1 MNKNSYRII
10 YSKARQMFVAV
21 AENVRSQTKTSGQS
35 EASTQNNIDNTESQA
50 FHQLWQVK
58 ALVASISLWMPLA
71 PVYAGIVADSAANA
85 ANRAVIGVG
94 KNSAGTVVPVVN
106 IQTPKNGISHNIY
119 KQFDVLAEGAV
130 LNNSRQGATTKTVGN
145 VAANPF
151 LATGEA
157 RVILNEVNSSAASRF
172 EGNLEVAGQMAD
184 VIIANPSG
192 INIKGGGFINANKA
206 IFTTGKPQLNADGSI
221 KQFTVDQGK
230 ITVSANPNSKFG
242 LGGNNNDANYVDLYA
257 RALELSAE
265 LRAKNDIQVIAGANN
280 VSADLQDVTAKTGT
294 GTAPTL
300 AVDVKALGGMYAN
313 NIYLMGT
320 EKGLGVT
327 NAGTIQA
334 VNNLVITSAG
344 KIEHSGT
351 ISSTSKTQGLVSV
364 QTTGTGAAADINSSG
379 SINSNSALNI
389 DSGNNLNVN
398 AKEIIIN
405 NGSLVSSPLMINTK
419 GNLNLA
425 ANSRIFNDA
434 QSGDVYVDA
443 ANINLATN
451 AGITSNRG
459 TATIQVQKDV
469 VAAKGAKLIAAKDLN
484 VLSNGK
490 LSLTENHIQA
500 SLGSIN
506 LQANS
511 ANTQNIIDLQGG
523 TIYAGKDLNLYSSGD
538 LNLKNLSFS
547 LENAATRVKNI
558 KAYSGR
564 NLVWNNADKALPLI
578 TGMVQLDA
586 ANNLTVTAKEISNK
600 DSIQLHANQIALNS
614 ALTSQKNIDVSS
626 EIADLVLSQALKA
639 QGDINLT
646 ALAGGVTANSLKAT
660 SSAGK
665 ISILANKNINL
676 NSTQTSKAMPSADK
690 DELTTDQ
697 TVISGLKGV
706 TLGSIG
712 DGTVNLQSVQV
723 NANQGDILVS
733 SNNGINLKANSDVS
747 VKGDTGYTKIVNNVL
762 KGQTVSIENSKS
774 DIKIQNTD
782 LGSTVGKLAINS
794 RAGMST
800 IIDSVLTSKGNTE
813 LYAKDLLTLQ
823 GVNATSDQHLAVSS
837 GRTVYSNAEYTP
849 ATKWIANKV
858 TNLTSKGV
866 TSVTATGNQVLQNT
880 NLTGGAVLLEAGGF
894 IAGQTGLN
902 LNAVGSDLLKNDTKL
917 NSLNGDLTIQTNS
930 NLTIDPKIYSL
941 KAVGDIELVSKT
953 GTLTLKGYG
962 GTAGNGSEQVV
973 KLDTANGGINLEGAK
988 VDIQGSQLTAQ
999 KDIKIVSS
1007 KDDMLIDGV
1016 KNTILDST
1024 KITSFERLAAVKS
1037 EKIDLEIQHEKMR
1050 KDPDYLFLINELDKG
1065 RGLKYEDKV
1074 DVEKMYAL
1082 RDALEKR
1089 YLVKIDIDEG
1099 AGRRGKK
1106 VFFIDAYEKYTDKIS
1121 ELDQSINF
1129 YNKKFTG
1136 NEHRGSSLTS
1146 KTGNINIISSKGGSI
1161 SGSIIDAQ
1169 KGSVSIEASGA
1180 LAEQYKSTINSGANQ
1195 PPKSLNASIIIDG
1208 HTDFYEN
1215 GTEGEGNYSFRT
1227 LVSPTIINGDKGVN
1241 IRTVGKTKDDN
1252 LVLQATGI
1260 TSKNGDVKI
1269 ESNKSILFDAA
1280 IEQSYDLTTAT
1291 EKKKSWGGLKKK
1303 YITTVSENNDTN
1315 AASVD
1320 ISAKNISVETKKL
1333 DTSVN
1338 VKTPDNNIDIYSGRF
1353 TAEGGTISIKSAGN
1367 LNFYTVEESSSSTVD
1382 VTKKT
1387 SYSKLISLLGS
1398 SKTTTNTTRTQ
1409 ISELPANLKADYI
1422 NTQAVDKTKLVG
1434 TEFDYLKNATIETG
1448 GTLELIAAKTSIT
1461 ELLKK
1466 EKSSLAWQS
1475 MQDKGSITETAQL
1488 PSFNGPVLPTFK
1500 AAGGLSVQ
1508 VPISEKDANKV
1519 ELRDA
1524 ILDLSKKPG
1533 NEYLKELV
1541 NRKDVDWQKV
1551 LLTQKDW
1558 DYKSQGLTAAGAA
1571 IIVII
1576 ITIVTMGTGTAAAA
1590 GAAGGTAASGTTVGL
1605 GASMIGSAGI
1615 TTTAAGA
1622 IVPST
1627 LGAMANAAITSLAT
1641 QAGVSLINN
1650 GGDIGKTLKDL
1661 GSKDS
1666 IKNLAT
1672 SVVTAGVLSQLSNTE
1687 LMSDLSKMT
1696 KQGEFMKEIVGR
1708 TTQGI
1713 VNAGA
1718 SSLVSTAING
1728 GSLSENLGNAILA
1741 NTAMALQASLSGQIK
1756 TLESSELDMDYVLHK
1771 VAHAAAGCVAAS
1783 ISKSECEAGAIGAAV
1798 GEIVAEQMDKSID
1811 SKSFNSDA
1819 DIQKYQQKVRD
1830 VSKLVASS
1838 VATLTGYDPTTA
1850 ASSAEVA
1857 ILNNRQLYQNE
1868 IIKIK
1873 MLAAGNANKEAR
1885 YNIAA
1890 CALVRC
1896 AEGYEGTTE
1905 YTYLKAIQDAGNSA
1919 DFKVERDYLSKQK
1932 FRTPIMGSMT
1942 TNQKLFEY
1950 TSSDRTQDA
1959 AVSNFREL
1967 NGKYQI
1973 TTRAGGAVMVVGGG
1987 VGLAG
1992 STALGSTCVTGV
2004 GCLVA
2009 LGGFVSSADLVMT
2022 GAKQAWSGES
2032 VDTIGAQVI
2041 SATTGLST
2049 SQAEMIYGM
2058 LSMASVTNSVRAS
2071 AKQAVQEQRVLI
2083 NKPTITNCVNG
2094 TTCFVAG
2101 TLIET
2106 KNGLKPIE
2114 EFNGDELVW
2123 SRNDLTLEYG
2133 YKPVIAKKIT
2143 HNQPIFEVVV
2153 QNALG
2158 EREAFK
2164 TTEEHPFWVKNIGWQ
2179 KASILS
2185 EGMTLLDRSNNEL
2198 TVISQKLLAKLD
2210 TVYNIEVKD
2219 YHTYHV
2225 GKLGVWVH
2233 NSNCCDLIYQNIVK
2247 ETKYGVISNR
2257 KLDKNAIDL
2266 DLSVVTRGQVKQI
2279 AKNGDPLGV
2288 KTEAL
2293 FENVVKEHGG
2303 KVLSGGK
2310 YGSNNGYDHVIIF
2323 KDAQGNTNLTMVVD
2337 SKQLGPKG
2345 VTLDPKAAG
2354 GKMQMS
2360 GEWDDVVLNRLDKNS
2375 EAYKAVVAAQKNG
2388 SLVKGA
2394 AYVDK
2399 NAEKLMLVR
2408 IEPTTKK

>member
-21 AENVRSQTKTSGQS
+21 AENVRSQTKASGQS
-35 EASTQNNIDNTESQA
+35 EASTQSNINNTEFQA

-85 ANRAVIGVG
+85 ANRAVIGAG

-130 LNNSRQGATTKTVGN
+130 LNNSRQGATTQTVGN

-192 INIKGGGFINANKA
+192 ISIKGGGFINANKA

-351 ISSTSKTQGLVSV
+351 ISSTSKTQGLVNI

-379 SINSNSALNI
+379 SINSNSMLNI

-405 NGSLVSSPLMINTK
+405 VGSVASSPLIVNAK
-419 GNLNLA
+419 GNINLA
-425 ANSRIFNDA
+425 ADTRIMDDS
-434 QSGDVYVDA
+434 QGGDVYIDA
-443 ANINLATN
+443 ANINLA
-451 AGITSNRG
+451 AGSELKSNRG
-459 TATIQVQKDV
+459 TATIQVQKDL

-511 ANTQNIIDLQGG
+511 ANTQNLIDLQGG

-538 LNLKNLSFS
+538 LNLKNLGFS

-564 NLVWNNADKALPLI
+564 DLVWNNADKALPLI
-578 TGMVQLDA
+578 TGLVQLDA

-646 ALAGGVTANSLKAT
+646 ALAGGITANSLKAT

-676 NSTQTSKAMPSADK
+676 NSTQITKAMPSADK

-697 TVISGLKGV
+697 SVISGSKGV

-733 SNNGINLKANSDVS
+733 SNNGINLKANTDV
-747 VKGDTGYTKIVNNVL
+747 VVTGDTGRFKTVNNVL

-782 LGSTVGKLAINS
+782 LSSTVGKLAINS

-849 ATKWIANKV
+849 ATKWIADKV

-930 NLTIDPKIYSL
+930 NLTIDPKVYSL
-941 KAVGDIELVSKT
+941 KAVGDIELVSKN

-962 GTAGNGSEQVV
+962 GTTGNGSEQVV
-973 KLDTANGGINLEGAK
+973 KLDTANGVINLEGAK

-1007 KDDMLIDGV
+1007 KDDVLIDGI
-1016 KNTILDST
+1016 KNKL
-1024 KITSFERLAAVKS
+1024 
-1037 EKIDLEIQHEKMR
+1037 
-1050 KDPDYLFLINELDKG
+1050 N
-1065 RGLKYEDKV
+1065 
-1074 DVEKMYAL
+1074 
-1082 RDALEKR
+1082 
-1089 YLVKIDIDEG
+1089 
-1099 AGRRGKK
+1099 
-1106 VFFIDAYEKYTDKIS
+1106 
-1121 ELDQSINF
+1121 
-1129 YNKKFTG
+1129 
-1136 NEHRGSSLTS
+1136 
-1146 KTGNINIISSKGGSI
+1146 NIISDKQLKNSNEELEILKRELENEQKNIESKENYKKYADELKEIHKFFEEGMEVMRDFNFQQGRQMIGFAMERKKLLEQKYPEINGPSNKIKLLITDLENKISYFNSNINGSEHSEAELTSILGNVNITSAKGLSI
-1161 SGSIIDAQ
+1161 SGGNISAQ
-1169 KGSVSIEASGA
+1169 SGQVNLEASGV
-1180 LAEQYKSTINSGANQ
+1180 LAEQYKSSITSGANQ

-1208 HTDFYEN
+1208 HTDFYSK

-1227 LVSPTIINGDKGVN
+1227 LVSPTIINGDKGVT

-1280 IEQSYDLTTAT
+1280 IEQSYDLTTTT

-1320 ISAKNISVETKKL
+1320 ISAKNISIETKKL
-1333 DTSVN
+1333 DPSVAAQ
-1338 VKTPDNNIDIYSGRF
+1338 TPDNNIDIYSGRF
-1353 TAEGGTISIKSAGN
+1353 TAEGGTVSIKSGGN

-1387 SYSKLISLLGS
+1387 SYSKLISLLAS

-1409 ISELPANLKADYI
+1409 ISELPATLKADYI
-1422 NTQAVDKTKLVG
+1422 GTKSGFDTKLVG
-1434 TEFDYLKNATIETG
+1434 TEFEYLKDATIETG

-1466 EKSSLAWQS
+1466 EKSSLAWQA

-1524 ILDLSKKPG
+1524 ILELSKQPG
-1533 NEYLKELV
+1533 NEYLKEFV
-1541 NRKDVDWQKV
+1541 NRKDVDWQMV

-1558 DYKSQGLTAAGAA
+1558 DYKSQGLTGAGAA
-1571 IIVII
+1571 IIAIV
-1576 ITIVTMGTGTAAAA
+1576 VTMVTAGA
-1590 GAAGGTAASGTTVGL
+1590 GAAVVGAL
-1605 GASMIGSAGI
+1605 GGSA
-1615 TTTAAGA
+1615 A
-1622 IVPST
+1622 T
-1627 LGAMANAAITSLAT
+1627 LGGSAIAMTQAALTSLAT
-1641 QAGVSLINN
+1641 QASVSLINN
-1650 GGDIGKTLKDL
+1650 GGNIGKTLKEL

-1666 IKNLAT
+1666 IKNLAA
-1672 SVVTAGVLSQLSNTE
+1672 SVVTAGLLSQVSTALNLKPDSTVF
-1687 LMSDLSKMT
+1687 SDRLVNN
-1696 KQGEFMKEIVGR
+1696 F
-1708 TTQGI
+1708 TTS
-1713 VNAGA
+1713 V
-1718 SSLVSTAING
+1718 SSTLVQTAING
-1728 GSLSENLGNAILA
+1728 GDLEENLKVALLSGLA
-1741 NTAMALQASLSGQIK
+1741 GALQGQMAQNIK
-1756 TLESSELDMDYVLHK
+1756 GLEDINYIAHK
-1771 VAHAAAGCVAAS
+1771 LAHALAGCIAGA
-1783 ISKSECEAGAIGAAV
+1783 IQGQCQAGAIGGAV
-1798 GEIVAEQMDKSID
+1798 GEIVAGFIPPSSGLLYTEEEKEKILMVGQLTSGVIAAYAGY
-1811 SKSFNSDA
+1811 N
-1819 DIQKYQQKVRD
+1819 VN
-1830 VSKLVASS
+1830 VASN
-1838 VATLTGYDPTTA
+1838 
-1850 ASSAEVA
+1850 SA
-1857 ILNNRQLYQNE
+1857 
-1868 IIKIK
+1868 
-1873 MLAAGNANKEAR
+1873 
-1885 YNIAA
+1885 NIALTNNA
-1890 CALVRC
+1890 FNEKKVKELLDQAKGYMGEKGGQAL
-1896 AEGYEGTTE
+1896 
-1905 YTYLKAIQDAGNSA
+1905 D
-1919 DFKVERDYLSKQK
+1919 
-1932 FRTPIMGSMT
+1932 
-1942 TNQKLFEY
+1942 
-1950 TSSDRTQDA
+1950 
-1959 AVSNFREL
+1959 AVSR
-1967 NGKYQI
+1967 GI
-1973 TTRAGGAVMVVGGG
+1973 
-1987 VGLAG
+1987 
-1992 STALGSTCVTGV
+1992 
-2004 GCLVA
+2004 
-2009 LGGFVSSADLVMT
+2009 
-2022 GAKQAWSGES
+2022 AKG
-2032 VDTIGAQVI
+2032 DI
-2041 SATTGLST
+2041 SALKNAQTQIAEYLLKKADSGGL
-2049 SQAEMIYGM
+2049 SQAEM
-2058 LSMASVTNSVRAS
+2058 VTFGTLYALNETLFPTNILDVIPGAGKAIGKGNDLLKGIRAAAPAS
-2071 AKQAVQEQRVLI
+2071 AASATARL
-2083 NKPTITNCVNG
+2083 
-2094 TTCFVAG
+2094 
-2101 TLIET
+2101 
-2106 KNGLKPIE
+2106 GL
-2114 EFNGDELVW
+2114 
-2123 SRNDLTLEYG
+2123 
-2133 YKPVIAKKIT
+2133 
-2143 HNQPIFEVVV
+2143 
-2153 QNALG
+2153 
-2158 EREAFK
+2158 RE
-2164 TTEEHPFWVKNIGWQ
+2164 
-2179 KASILS
+2179 
-2185 EGMTLLDRSNNEL
+2185 D
-2198 TVISQKLLAKLD
+2198 LAKLANIPRNMEIQPANIWGKTIQD
-2210 TVYNIEVKD
+2210 IKYSFEMDGAVLTLVPPKSSTSGLAQVY
-2219 YHTYHV
+2219 
-2225 GKLGVWVH
+2225 
-2233 NSNCCDLIYQNIVK
+2233 
-2247 ETKYGVISNR
+2247 
-2257 KLDKNAIDL
+2257 
-2266 DLSVVTRGQVKQI
+2266 SV
-2279 AKNGDPLGV
+2279 
-2288 KTEAL
+2288 
-2293 FENVVKEHGG
+2293 
-2303 KVLSGGK
+2303 
-2310 YGSNNGYDHVIIF
+2310 
-2323 KDAQGNTNLTMVVD
+2323 
-2337 SKQLGPKG
+2337 
-2345 VTLDPKAAG
+2345 
-2354 GKMQMS
+2354 
-2360 GEWDDVVLNRLDKNS
+2360 KNS
-2375 EAYKAVVAAQKNG
+2375 ATGIKEFEYHPGGGTHSSDGVRYYKIVMNDGTQFRIIDPNKSFKPGTITSNQIYLNPNGQKLKYENG
-2388 SLVKGA
+2388 KWEIW
-2394 AYVDK
+2394 K
-2399 NAEKLMLVR
+2399 
-2408 IEPTTKK
+2408 

>member
-85 ANRAVIGVG
+85 ANRAVIGAG

-192 INIKGGGFINANKA
+192 ISIKGGGFINANKA

-221 KQFTVDQGK
+221 KQFTIDQGK

-351 ISSTSKTQGLVSV
+351 FSSTSKTQGLVNI
-364 QTTGTGAAADINSSG
+364 QTTGTGAVADINSSG
-379 SINSNSALNI
+379 SINSNSMLNI

-405 NGSLVSSPLMINTK
+405 NGSLASSPLIVNTK
-419 GNLNLA
+419 GNINLA
-425 ANSRIFNDA
+425 ADTRIMDDS
-434 QSGDVYVDA
+434 QGGDVYIDA
-443 ANINLATN
+443 ANINLA
-451 AGITSNRG
+451 AGSELKSNRG
-459 TATIQVQKDV
+459 TATIQVQKDL

-511 ANTQNIIDLQGG
+511 ANTQNLIDLQGG

-538 LNLKNLSFS
+538 LNLKNLGFS

-564 NLVWNNADKALPLI
+564 DLVWNNADKALPLI
-578 TGMVQLDA
+578 TGLVQLDA

-676 NSTQTSKAMPSADK
+676 NSTQTSKAMPSVDK

-733 SNNGINLKANSDVS
+733 SNNGINLKANNDVVVTANKGQ
-747 VKGDTGYTKIVNNVL
+747 VKTVNNVL
-762 KGQTVSIENSKS
+762 KGQTVSIENGKS

-782 LGSTVGKLAINS
+782 LGSTVGKLAVNS

-849 ATKWIANKV
+849 ATKWIADKV

-894 IAGQTGLN
+894 ILGQTGLN

-930 NLTIDPKIYSL
+930 NLTIDPKVYSL

-962 GTAGNGSEQVV
+962 GTTGNGSEQVV

-1007 KDDMLIDGV
+1007 KDDVLIDGM
-1016 KNTILDST
+1016 KNSFINRKKQEKLNEANNLKKNISDSLALLKSQQFFT
-1024 KITSFERLAAVKS
+1024 DYDNMVTAYEDYTSSNYDYSLYMKHYNLYNDFISKYPVRPNPRLLIFGSDKPLFHSIFSEPQRMTRFDALYSFEPKYD
-1037 EKIDLEIQHEKMR
+1037 EN
-1050 KDPDYLFLINELDKG
+1050 YLRSLQAE
-1065 RGLKYEDKV
+1065 V
-1074 DVEKMYAL
+1074 D
-1082 RDALEKR
+1082 
-1089 YLVKIDIDEG
+1089 
-1099 AGRRGKK
+1099 
-1106 VFFIDAYEKYTDKIS
+1106 
-1121 ELDQSINF
+1121 F
-1129 YNKKFTG
+1129 YNTG
-1136 NEHRGSSLTS
+1136 INGSEHAEAKLNS
-1146 KTGNINIISSKGGSI
+1146 KSGNINITSVKGLSI
-1161 SGSIIDAQ
+1161 SGGNISAQ
-1169 KGSVSIEASGA
+1169 TGQVNLEASGV
-1180 LAEQYKSTINSGANQ
+1180 LAEQYKSTINNGANQ

-1208 HTDFYEN
+1208 HTDFYEK
-1215 GTEGEGNYSFRT
+1215 GTESEGNYSFRT

-1260 TSKNGDVKI
+1260 TSKNGDVKV

-1280 IEQSYDLTTAT
+1280 IEQSYDLTTTT

-1320 ISAKNISVETKKL
+1320 ISAKNISIETKKL

-1353 TAEGGTISIKSAGN
+1353 TAEGGTISIKSGGN

-1500 AAGGLSVQ
+1500 ATGGLSVQ

-1524 ILDLSKKPG
+1524 ILDLAKQPG
-1533 NEYLKELV
+1533 NEYLKEFV

-1558 DYKSQGLTAAGAA
+1558 DYKQQGLTAAGAA

-1590 GAAGGTAASGTTVGL
+1590 AGGTAASGTTVGL
-1605 GASMIGSAGI
+1605 GASMIGSAGV
-1615 TTTAAGA
+1615 TTATVGGVTT
-1622 IVPST
+1622 ITGVST

-1666 IKNLAT
+1666 IKSLAT
-1672 SVVTAGVLSQLSNTE
+1672 SVVTAGVLSKIASIDQMKALQET
-1687 LMSDLSKMT
+1687 T
-1696 KQGEFMKEIVGR
+1696 KSGEFFTNLSGRVG
-1708 TTQGI
+1708 QAL
-1713 VNAGA
+1713 VNSTVSA
-1718 SSLVSTAING
+1718 SVDTAVNG
-1728 GSLSENLGNAILA
+1728 GSLSEKLSASLVAGLSV
-1741 NTAMALQASLSGQIK
+1741 ALQGSLAGEIGENLDLGSKELSDQI
-1756 TLESSELDMDYVLHK
+1756 LHK
-1771 VAHAAAGCVAAS
+1771 LAHAAAGCIAS
-1783 ISKSECEAGAIGAAV
+1783 SLQEKCEAGAIGAVV
-1798 GEIVAEQMDKSID
+1798 GEMVAG
-1811 SKSFNSDA
+1811 SFDMEPENDGDYSQA
-1819 DIQKYQQKVRD
+1819 QLNKVKNVGQLISGVVAASAGYD
-1830 VSKLVASS
+1830 VTVASQ
-1838 VATLTGYDPTTA
+1838 
-1850 ASSAEVA
+1850 SA
-1857 ILNNRQLYQNE
+1857 
-1868 IIKIK
+1868 
-1873 MLAAGNANKEAR
+1873 
-1885 YNIAA
+1885 
-1890 CALVRC
+1890 
-1896 AEGYEGTTE
+1896 
-1905 YTYLKAIQDAGNSA
+1905 
-1919 DFKVERDYLSKQK
+1919 
-1932 FRTPIMGSMT
+1932 
-1942 TNQKLFEY
+1942 
-1950 TSSDRTQDA
+1950 
-1959 AVSNFREL
+1959 
-1967 NGKYQI
+1967 
-1973 TTRAGGAVMVVGGG
+1973 
-1987 VGLAG
+1987 
-1992 STALGSTCVTGV
+1992 STA
-2004 GCLVA
+2004 
-2009 LGGFVSSADLVMT
+2009 
-2022 GAKQAWSGES
+2022 
-2032 VDTIGAQVI
+2032 
-2041 SATTGLST
+2041 
-2049 SQAEMIYGM
+2049 
-2058 LSMASVTNSVRAS
+2058 
-2071 AKQAVQEQRVLI
+2071 
-2083 NKPTITNCVNG
+2083 
-2094 TTCFVAG
+2094 
-2101 TLIET
+2101 IE
-2106 KNGLKPIE
+2106 
-2114 EFNGDELVW
+2114 
-2123 SRNDLTLEYG
+2123 
-2133 YKPVIAKKIT
+2133 
-2143 HNQPIFEVVV
+2143 
-2153 QNALG
+2153 
-2158 EREAFK
+2158 
-2164 TTEEHPFWVKNIGWQ
+2164 
-2179 KASILS
+2179 
-2185 EGMTLLDRSNNEL
+2185 NN
-2198 TVISQKLLAKLD
+2198 
-2210 TVYNIEVKD
+2210 
-2219 YHTYHV
+2219 
-2225 GKLGVWVH
+2225 W
-2233 NSNCCDLIYQNIVK
+2233 
-2247 ETKYGVISNR
+2247 
-2257 KLDKNAIDL
+2257 
-2266 DLSVVTRGQVKQI
+2266 
-2279 AKNGDPLGV
+2279 
-2288 KTEAL
+2288 
-2293 FENVVKEHGG
+2293 G
-2303 KVLSGGK
+2303 KVLSSTGK
-2310 YGSNNGYDHVIIF
+2310 AAYKIF
-2323 KDAQGNTNLTMVVD
+2323 KKATELQKAGKNLNDTNVWKDILKDTATGEYQDMLNSFKTAFSAGSTPLERTWALIDLATGIDKKDVKIVQDLLKDRNTIA
-2337 SKQLGPKG
+2337 K
-2345 VTLDPKAAG
+2345 
-2354 GKMQMS
+2354 
-2360 GEWDDVVLNRLDKNS
+2360 RLPNI
-2375 EAYKAVVAAQKNG
+2375 KNG
-2388 SLVKGA
+2388 QFFDDKKIEELANRGDVKKIHQIDVGAKGGWAKQANGKLEANSAYLLPNGA
-2394 AYVDK
+2394 AYVTDNSGNVK
-2399 NAEKLMLVR
+2399 EVTANLRNILMDRNNYQQSIAGKSGISGDQGGHLIAASLGGSGDRINLVPMAKTLNNGSWKAMESELANAVKLGKDVNMKVAVGY
-2408 IEPTTKK
+2408 PTGSSRPNKFIVTATINGKSTNYQFSQ

>member
-85 ANRAVIGVG
+85 ANRAVIGAG

-130 LNNSRQGATTKTVGN
+130 LNNSRQGATTQTVGN

-351 ISSTSKTQGLVSV
+351 ISSTSKTQGLVNI
-364 QTTGTGAAADINSSG
+364 QTTGTDAAGDINSSG
-379 SINSNSALNI
+379 SINSNSMLNI

-405 NGSLVSSPLMINTK
+405 VGSLASSPLIVNAK
-419 GNLNLA
+419 GNINLA
-425 ANSRIFNDA
+425 ADTRIMDDS
-434 QSGDVYVDA
+434 QGGDVYIDA
-443 ANINLATN
+443 ANINLA
-451 AGITSNRG
+451 AGSELKSNRG
-459 TATIQVQKDV
+459 TATIQVQKDL

-511 ANTQNIIDLQGG
+511 ANIQNLIDLQGG

-538 LNLKNLSFS
+538 LNLKNLGFS

-564 NLVWNNADKALPLI
+564 DLVWNNADKALPLI
-578 TGMVQLDA
+578 TGLVQLDA

-665 ISILANKNINL
+665 ISILANKNISL
-676 NSTQTSKAMPSADK
+676 NSTQTTKAMPSADK

-697 TVISGLKGV
+697 SVISGLKGV

-733 SNNGINLKANSDVS
+733 SNNGINLKANSDV
-747 VKGDTGYTKIVNNVL
+747 VVTGDTGRFKTVNNVL

-782 LGSTVGKLAINS
+782 LSSTVGKLAINS

-849 ATKWIANKV
+849 ATKWIADKV

-894 IAGQTGLN
+894 ILGQTGLN

-930 NLTIDPKIYSL
+930 NLTIDPKVYSL

-962 GTAGNGSEQVV
+962 GTTGNGSEQFV

-1007 KDDMLIDGV
+1007 KEDVLIDGL
-1016 KNTILDST
+1016 KNNITNKISISKLEYSKKELENINNIIQQFKDTENFKLYKNSIDNINNSINSKRKEWERAVSDDLHSKKRALSDQLKKLEEEREDIRNKFKDIIDQENKLNNLLDERNNYFIYFDSNVSGSEHSEA
-1024 KITSFERLAAVKS
+1024 KIISKLGNVNITSA
-1037 EKIDLEIQHEKMR
+1037 
-1050 KDPDYLFLINELDKG
+1050 KG
-1065 RGLKYEDKV
+1065 L
-1074 DVEKMYAL
+1074 
-1082 RDALEKR
+1082 
-1089 YLVKIDIDEG
+1089 
-1099 AGRRGKK
+1099 
-1106 VFFIDAYEKYTDKIS
+1106 
-1121 ELDQSINF
+1121 
-1129 YNKKFTG
+1129 
-1136 NEHRGSSLTS
+1136 
-1146 KTGNINIISSKGGSI
+1146 SI
-1161 SGSIIDAQ
+1161 SGGNISAQ
-1169 KGSVSIEASGA
+1169 SGQVNLEASGV
-1180 LAEQYKSTINSGANQ
+1180 LAEQYKSSISSGANQ

-1208 HTDFYEN
+1208 HTDFYSK

-1280 IEQSYDLTTAT
+1280 IEQSYDLTTTT

-1303 YITTVSENNDTN
+1303 YITTVSENNDAN

-1320 ISAKNISVETKKL
+1320 ISAKNISIETKKL
-1333 DTSVN
+1333 DPSVDA
-1338 VKTPDNNIDIYSGRF
+1338 KTPDNNIDIYSGRF
-1353 TAEGGTISIKSAGN
+1353 TAEGGTISIKSGGN

-1387 SYSKLISLLGS
+1387 SYSKLISLLAS

-1409 ISELPANLKADYI
+1409 ISELPATLKADYI
-1422 NTQAVDKTKLVG
+1422 GTKSGFDTKLVG
-1434 TEFDYLKNATIETG
+1434 TEFEYLKDATIETG

-1466 EKSSLAWQS
+1466 EKSSLAWQA

-1508 VPISEKDANKV
+1508 VPISEKDANKI

-1524 ILDLSKKPG
+1524 ILELSKQPG
-1533 NEYLKELV
+1533 NEYLKEFV
-1541 NRKDVDWQKV
+1541 NRKDVDWQMV

-1558 DYKSQGLTAAGAA
+1558 DYKSQGLTGAGAA
-1571 IIVII
+1571 IIAIV
-1576 ITIVTMGTGTAAAA
+1576 VTMVTAGA
-1590 GAAGGTAASGTTVGL
+1590 GAAVVGAL
-1605 GASMIGSAGI
+1605 GGSA
-1615 TTTAAGA
+1615 A
-1622 IVPST
+1622 T
-1627 LGAMANAAITSLAT
+1627 LGGSAIAMTQAALTSLAT
-1641 QAGVSLINN
+1641 QASVSLINN
-1650 GGDIGKTLKDL
+1650 GGNIGKTLKEL

-1666 IKNLAT
+1666 IKNLAA
-1672 SVVTAGVLSQLSNTE
+1672 SVVTAGLLSQVSTALNLKPDSTVF
-1687 LMSDLSKMT
+1687 SDRLVNN
-1696 KQGEFMKEIVGR
+1696 F
-1708 TTQGI
+1708 TTS
-1713 VNAGA
+1713 V
-1718 SSLVSTAING
+1718 SSTLVQTAING
-1728 GSLSENLGNAILA
+1728 GDLEENLKVALLSGLA
-1741 NTAMALQASLSGQIK
+1741 GALQGQMAQNIK
-1756 TLESSELDMDYVLHK
+1756 GLEDINYIAHK
-1771 VAHAAAGCVAAS
+1771 LAHALAGCIAGA
-1783 ISKSECEAGAIGAAV
+1783 IQGQCQAGAIGGAV
-1798 GEIVAEQMDKSID
+1798 GEIVAGFIPPSSGLLYTEEEK
-1811 SKSFNSDA
+1811 
-1819 DIQKYQQKVRD
+1819 QKILMVGQLTSGVIAAYAGYD
-1830 VSKLVASS
+1830 VNVASN
-1838 VATLTGYDPTTA
+1838 
-1850 ASSAEVA
+1850 SA
-1857 ILNNRQLYQNE
+1857 
-1868 IIKIK
+1868 
-1873 MLAAGNANKEAR
+1873 
-1885 YNIAA
+1885 NIALTNNA
-1890 CALVRC
+1890 FNEKKVKELLDQAKGYMGEKGGQAL
-1896 AEGYEGTTE
+1896 
-1905 YTYLKAIQDAGNSA
+1905 D
-1919 DFKVERDYLSKQK
+1919 
-1932 FRTPIMGSMT
+1932 
-1942 TNQKLFEY
+1942 
-1950 TSSDRTQDA
+1950 
-1959 AVSNFREL
+1959 AVSRGIAKGDINAL
-1967 NGKYQI
+1967 KNAQTQI
-1973 TTRAGGAVMVVGGG
+1973 AEYLLKKADSGG
-1987 VGLAG
+1987 L
-1992 STALGSTCVTGV
+1992 
-2004 GCLVA
+2004 
-2009 LGGFVSSADLVMT
+2009 
-2022 GAKQAWSGES
+2022 
-2032 VDTIGAQVI
+2032 
-2041 SATTGLST
+2041 
-2049 SQAEMIYGM
+2049 SQAEM
-2058 LSMASVTNSVRAS
+2058 VTFGTLYALNETLFPTNILDVIPGAGKAIGKGNDLLKGIRAAAPAS
-2071 AKQAVQEQRVLI
+2071 AASATARL
-2083 NKPTITNCVNG
+2083 
-2094 TTCFVAG
+2094 
-2101 TLIET
+2101 
-2106 KNGLKPIE
+2106 GL
-2114 EFNGDELVW
+2114 
-2123 SRNDLTLEYG
+2123 
-2133 YKPVIAKKIT
+2133 
-2143 HNQPIFEVVV
+2143 
-2153 QNALG
+2153 
-2158 EREAFK
+2158 RE
-2164 TTEEHPFWVKNIGWQ
+2164 
-2179 KASILS
+2179 
-2185 EGMTLLDRSNNEL
+2185 D
-2198 TVISQKLLAKLD
+2198 LAKLANIPRNMEIQPANIWGKTIQD
-2210 TVYNIEVKD
+2210 IKYSFEMDGAVLTLVPPKSSTSGLAQVY
-2219 YHTYHV
+2219 
-2225 GKLGVWVH
+2225 
-2233 NSNCCDLIYQNIVK
+2233 
-2247 ETKYGVISNR
+2247 
-2257 KLDKNAIDL
+2257 
-2266 DLSVVTRGQVKQI
+2266 SV
-2279 AKNGDPLGV
+2279 
-2288 KTEAL
+2288 
-2293 FENVVKEHGG
+2293 
-2303 KVLSGGK
+2303 
-2310 YGSNNGYDHVIIF
+2310 
-2323 KDAQGNTNLTMVVD
+2323 
-2337 SKQLGPKG
+2337 
-2345 VTLDPKAAG
+2345 
-2354 GKMQMS
+2354 
-2360 GEWDDVVLNRLDKNS
+2360 KNS
-2375 EAYKAVVAAQKNG
+2375 ATGIKEFEYHPGGGTHSSDGVRYYKIVMNDGTQFRIIDPNKGFKPGTITSNQIYLNPNGQKLKYENG
-2388 SLVKGA
+2388 KWEIW
-2394 AYVDK
+2394 K
-2399 NAEKLMLVR
+2399 
-2408 IEPTTKK
+2408 

>member
-21 AENVRSQTKTSGQS
+21 AENVRSQTKASGQS

-85 ANRAVIGVG
+85 ANRAVIGAG

-280 VSADLQDVTAKTGT
+280 ISADLQDVTAKTGT

-351 ISSTSKTQGLVSV
+351 ISSTSKTQGLVNI
-364 QTTGTGAAADINSSG
+364 QTTGTGTAADINSSG

-405 NGSLVSSPLMINTK
+405 NGSLASSPLIVNAK
-419 GNLNLA
+419 GNINLA
-425 ANSRIFNDA
+425 ADTRIMDDS
-434 QSGDVYVDA
+434 QGGDVYIDA
-443 ANINLATN
+443 ANINLA
-451 AGITSNRG
+451 AGSELKSNRG
-459 TATIQVQKDV
+459 TATIQVQKDL

-506 LQANS
+506 LQADS

-538 LNLKNLSFS
+538 LNLKNLGFS

-564 NLVWNNADKALPLI
+564 DLVWNNADKALPLI

-614 ALTSQKNIDVSS
+614 ALTSQKNIDMSS

-723 NANQGDILVS
+723 NASQGDILVS
-733 SNNGINLKANSDVS
+733 SNNGINLKANNDV
-747 VKGDTGYTKIVNNVL
+747 VVTGNTGRFKTVNNVL

-823 GVNATSDQHLAVSS
+823 GVNAISDQHLAVSS

-849 ATKWIANKV
+849 ATKWIADKV

-894 IAGQTGLN
+894 ILGQTGLN

-930 NLTIDPKIYSL
+930 NLTIDPKAYSL

-999 KDIKIVSS
+999 KDIKIVSN
-1007 KDDMLIDGV
+1007 KDDVLIDGV
-1016 KNTILDST
+1016 KNNFSGLQKLNLAQDYSLELDRINKERIKLQSQEYLNDYSNLVKKYQYSNQMLFKSWDQDSLNQKDSKNYLMWVEAYKEYKKDYNIFKNKYSIKIKDPSLGDPPSLMGLFDST
-1024 KITSFERLAAVKS
+1024 PYSVDYVFSFKYDDNYLNDVK
-1037 EKIDLEIQHEKMR
+1037 R
-1050 KDPDYLFLINELDKG
+1050 NELFYKSNLNG
-1065 RGLKYEDKV
+1065 
-1074 DVEKMYAL
+1074 
-1082 RDALEKR
+1082 
-1089 YLVKIDIDEG
+1089 
-1099 AGRRGKK
+1099 
-1106 VFFIDAYEKYTDKIS
+1106 S
-1121 ELDQSINF
+1121 EHSETKLN
-1129 YNKKFTG
+1129 
-1136 NEHRGSSLTS
+1136 S
-1146 KTGNINIISSKGGSI
+1146 KNGNINVTSAKGLSI
-1161 SGSIIDAQ
+1161 SGGNISAQ
-1169 KGSVSIEASGA
+1169 SGQVNLEASGV
-1180 LAEQYKSTINSGANQ
+1180 LAEQYKSTTITESNPQ
-1195 PPKSLNASIIIDG
+1195 PRILNASIIIDG
-1208 HTDFYEN
+1208 HTDFYDKGNEN
-1215 GTEGEGNYSFRT
+1215 DDNYSMRT

-1280 IEQSYDLTTAT
+1280 VEQSYDRTTTT
-1291 EKKKSWGGLKKK
+1291 EKKKTWGGLKKK
-1303 YITTVSENNDTN
+1303 YITTVAENNDTN
-1315 AASVD
+1315 
-1320 ISAKNISVETKKL
+1320 
-1333 DTSVN
+1333 
-1338 VKTPDNNIDIYSGRF
+1338 
-1353 TAEGGTISIKSAGN
+1353 
-1367 LNFYTVEESSSSTVD
+1367 
-1382 VTKKT
+1382 
-1387 SYSKLISLLGS
+1387 
-1398 SKTTTNTTRTQ
+1398 
-1409 ISELPANLKADYI
+1409 
-1422 NTQAVDKTKLVG
+1422 
-1434 TEFDYLKNATIETG
+1434 
-1448 GTLELIAAKTSIT
+1448 
-1461 ELLKK
+1461 
-1466 EKSSLAWQS
+1466 
-1475 MQDKGSITETAQL
+1475 
-1488 PSFNGPVLPTFK
+1488 
-1500 AAGGLSVQ
+1500 
-1508 VPISEKDANKV
+1508 
-1519 ELRDA
+1519 
-1524 ILDLSKKPG
+1524 
-1533 NEYLKELV
+1533 
-1541 NRKDVDWQKV
+1541 
-1551 LLTQKDW
+1551 
-1558 DYKSQGLTAAGAA
+1558 
-1571 IIVII
+1571 
-1576 ITIVTMGTGTAAAA
+1576 
-1590 GAAGGTAASGTTVGL
+1590 
-1605 GASMIGSAGI
+1605 
-1615 TTTAAGA
+1615 
-1622 IVPST
+1622 
-1627 LGAMANAAITSLAT
+1627 
-1641 QAGVSLINN
+1641 
-1650 GGDIGKTLKDL
+1650 
-1661 GSKDS
+1661 
-1666 IKNLAT
+1666 
-1672 SVVTAGVLSQLSNTE
+1672 
-1687 LMSDLSKMT
+1687 
-1696 KQGEFMKEIVGR
+1696 
-1708 TTQGI
+1708 
-1713 VNAGA
+1713 
-1718 SSLVSTAING
+1718 
-1728 GSLSENLGNAILA
+1728 
-1741 NTAMALQASLSGQIK
+1741 
-1756 TLESSELDMDYVLHK
+1756 
-1771 VAHAAAGCVAAS
+1771 
-1783 ISKSECEAGAIGAAV
+1783 
-1798 GEIVAEQMDKSID
+1798 
-1811 SKSFNSDA
+1811 
-1819 DIQKYQQKVRD
+1819 
-1830 VSKLVASS
+1830 
-1838 VATLTGYDPTTA
+1838 
-1850 ASSAEVA
+1850 
-1857 ILNNRQLYQNE
+1857 
-1868 IIKIK
+1868 
-1873 MLAAGNANKEAR
+1873 
-1885 YNIAA
+1885 
-1890 CALVRC
+1890 
-1896 AEGYEGTTE
+1896 
-1905 YTYLKAIQDAGNSA
+1905 
-1919 DFKVERDYLSKQK
+1919 
-1932 FRTPIMGSMT
+1932 
-1942 TNQKLFEY
+1942 
-1950 TSSDRTQDA
+1950 
-1959 AVSNFREL
+1959 
-1967 NGKYQI
+1967 
-1973 TTRAGGAVMVVGGG
+1973 
-1987 VGLAG
+1987 
-1992 STALGSTCVTGV
+1992 
-2004 GCLVA
+2004 
-2009 LGGFVSSADLVMT
+2009 
-2022 GAKQAWSGES
+2022 
-2032 VDTIGAQVI
+2032 
-2041 SATTGLST
+2041 
-2049 SQAEMIYGM
+2049 
-2058 LSMASVTNSVRAS
+2058 
-2071 AKQAVQEQRVLI
+2071 
-2083 NKPTITNCVNG
+2083 
-2094 TTCFVAG
+2094 
-2101 TLIET
+2101 
-2106 KNGLKPIE
+2106 
-2114 EFNGDELVW
+2114 
-2123 SRNDLTLEYG
+2123 
-2133 YKPVIAKKIT
+2133 
-2143 HNQPIFEVVV
+2143 
-2153 QNALG
+2153 
-2158 EREAFK
+2158 
-2164 TTEEHPFWVKNIGWQ
+2164 
-2179 KASILS
+2179 
-2185 EGMTLLDRSNNEL
+2185 
-2198 TVISQKLLAKLD
+2198 
-2210 TVYNIEVKD
+2210 
-2219 YHTYHV
+2219 
-2225 GKLGVWVH
+2225 
-2233 NSNCCDLIYQNIVK
+2233 
-2247 ETKYGVISNR
+2247 
-2257 KLDKNAIDL
+2257 
-2266 DLSVVTRGQVKQI
+2266 
-2279 AKNGDPLGV
+2279 
-2288 KTEAL
+2288 
-2293 FENVVKEHGG
+2293 
-2303 KVLSGGK
+2303 
-2310 YGSNNGYDHVIIF
+2310 
-2323 KDAQGNTNLTMVVD
+2323 
-2337 SKQLGPKG
+2337 
-2345 VTLDPKAAG
+2345 
-2354 GKMQMS
+2354 
-2360 GEWDDVVLNRLDKNS
+2360 
-2375 EAYKAVVAAQKNG
+2375 
-2388 SLVKGA
+2388 
-2394 AYVDK
+2394 
-2399 NAEKLMLVR
+2399 
-2408 IEPTTKK
+2408 

>member
-1 MNKNSYRII
+1 
-10 YSKARQMFVAV
+10 
-21 AENVRSQTKTSGQS
+21 
-35 EASTQNNIDNTESQA
+35 
-50 FHQLWQVK
+50 
-58 ALVASISLWMPLA
+58 
-71 PVYAGIVADSAANA
+71 
-85 ANRAVIGVG
+85 
-94 KNSAGTVVPVVN
+94 
-106 IQTPKNGISHNIY
+106 
-119 KQFDVLAEGAV
+119 
-130 LNNSRQGATTKTVGN
+130 
-145 VAANPF
+145 
-151 LATGEA
+151 
-157 RVILNEVNSSAASRF
+157 
-172 EGNLEVAGQMAD
+172 
-184 VIIANPSG
+184 
-192 INIKGGGFINANKA
+192 
-206 IFTTGKPQLNADGSI
+206 
-221 KQFTVDQGK
+221 
-230 ITVSANPNSKFG
+230 
-242 LGGNNNDANYVDLYA
+242 
-257 RALELSAE
+257 
-265 LRAKNDIQVIAGANN
+265 
-280 VSADLQDVTAKTGT
+280 
-294 GTAPTL
+294 
-300 AVDVKALGGMYAN
+300 
-313 NIYLMGT
+313 
-320 EKGLGVT
+320 

-379 SINSNSALNI
+379 SINSNSMLNI

-405 NGSLVSSPLMINTK
+405 NGGLASSPLIVNTK
-419 GNLNLA
+419 GNINLA
-425 ANSRIFNDA
+425 ADTRIMDDS
-434 QSGDVYVDA
+434 QGGDVYIDA
-443 ANINLATN
+443 ANINLA
-451 AGITSNRG
+451 AGSELKSNRG
-459 TATIQVQKDV
+459 TATIQVEKDL
-469 VAAKGAKLIAAKDLN
+469 VAAKGAKLIAAQDLN

-511 ANTQNIIDLQGG
+511 ANTQNMIDLQGG

-538 LNLKNLSFS
+538 LNLKNLGFS
-547 LENAATRVKNI
+547 LENTATRVKNI

-600 DSIQLHANQIALNS
+600 DSIQLHANQITLNS

-646 ALAGGVTANSLKAT
+646 ALAGGVTTNSLKAT

-676 NSTQTSKAMPSADK
+676 NSTQTTKAMPSADK

-723 NANQGDILVS
+723 NASQGDILVS
-733 SNNGINLKANSDVS
+733 SNNGINLKANTDV
-747 VKGDTGYTKIVNNVL
+747 VVTANKGQFKTVNNVL

-782 LGSTVGKLAINS
+782 LSSTVGKLAINS

-849 ATKWIANKV
+849 ATKWIADKV

-866 TSVTATGNQVLQNT
+866 TSVTAIGNQVLQNT

-930 NLTIDPKIYSL
+930 NLTIDPKVYSL
-941 KAVGDIELVSKT
+941 KAVGDIELVSKN

-973 KLDTANGGINLEGAK
+973 KLDTANGGINLEGTK

-1007 KDDMLIDGV
+1007 KDDVLIDGI
-1016 KNTILDST
+1016 KNTLKNSSADATNIISIENNIKEIDKSINILSNSKEFQERKTLLENIKKTKNSLEAAMPYLFYGANGEYSAGDLSDVNVSNIFFYENAYIKIGSAAEGDSREPIYLVIPVESPVGNSDIYCSLRSEDYQITPLLDSY
-1024 KITSFERLAAVKS
+1024 KAEIKKYKVLNESEKVKDLEKLISKLESEKKS
-1037 EKIDLEIQHEKMR
+1037 EIKSK
-1050 KDPDYLFLINELDKG
+1050 ELLTKEVNG
-1065 RGLKYEDKV
+1065 
-1074 DVEKMYAL
+1074 
-1082 RDALEKR
+1082 
-1089 YLVKIDIDEG
+1089 
-1099 AGRRGKK
+1099 
-1106 VFFIDAYEKYTDKIS
+1106 S
-1121 ELDQSINF
+1121 EHTEA
-1129 YNKKFTG
+1129 K
-1136 NEHRGSSLTS
+1136 LTS
-1146 KTGNINIISSKGGSI
+1146 KSGNINITSAKGLSI
-1161 SGSIIDAQ
+1161 SGGNISAQ
-1169 KGSVSIEASGA
+1169 LGQVNLEASGV
-1180 LAEQYKSTINSGANQ
+1180 LAEQYKSSISSGANQ

-1208 HTDFYEN
+1208 HTDFYEK
-1215 GTEGEGNYSFRT
+1215 GTESEGNYSFRT

-1280 IEQSYDLTTAT
+1280 IEQSYDLTTTT

-1303 YITTVSENNDTN
+1303 YITTVSESNDTN

-1320 ISAKNISVETKKL
+1320 ISAKNISIETKKL
-1333 DTSVN
+1333 DPSVAAQ
-1338 VKTPDNNIDIYSGRF
+1338 TPDNNIDIYSGRF
-1353 TAEGGTISIKSAGN
+1353 TAEGGTISIKSGGN

-1422 NTQAVDKTKLVG
+1422 NTQAVDKTKLEG
-1434 TEFDYLKNATIETG
+1434 TEFEYLKGATIETG

-1461 ELLKK
+1461 ELFKK
-1466 EKSSLAWQS
+1466 EKSSLAWQA

-1508 VPISEKDANKV
+1508 VPISEKDVNKV

-1541 NRKDVDWQKV
+1541 NRKDVDWQTV

-1558 DYKSQGLTAAGAA
+1558 DYKQQGLTAAGAA

-1672 SVVTAGVLSQLSNTE
+1672 SVVTAG
-1687 LMSDLSKMT
+1687 LMSQVGSALNLKPDSTMLPDRLLNNITSSVGSTLVQTAIKGGDLEENLKVALLSGLAGAL
-1696 KQGEFMKEIVGR
+1696 QGEL
-1708 TTQGI
+1708 
-1713 VNAGA
+1713 A
-1718 SSLVSTAING
+1718 SQIGDSLYKADPT
-1728 GSLSENLGNAILA
+1728 ILQY
-1741 NTAMALQASLSGQIK
+1741 TI
-1756 TLESSELDMDYVLHK
+1756 HK
-1771 VAHAAAGCVAAS
+1771 IAHAAAGCAAAAATKAS
-1783 ISKSECEAGAIGAAV
+1783 CEAGAIGAGV
-1798 GEIVAEQMDKSID
+1798 GEIVASLMPKPINGIEYNDEE
-1811 SKSFNSDA
+1811 
-1819 DIQKYQQKVRD
+1819 KVKIKNMGKVVAGV
-1830 VSKLVASS
+1830 VSAY
-1838 VATLTGYDPTTA
+1838 AGYDVNTA
-1850 ASSAEVA
+1850 A
-1857 ILNNRQLYQNE
+1857 
-1868 IIKIK
+1868 
-1873 MLAAGNANKEAR
+1873 
-1885 YNIAA
+1885 
-1890 CALVRC
+1890 
-1896 AEGYEGTTE
+1896 
-1905 YTYLKAIQDAGNSA
+1905 NSA
-1919 DFKVERDYLSKQK
+1919 DIAIQNNYLTHYSKAKFVADLTKCKVSSSNCDNIVQNYQNLSKTNDIELATVCNNAARSQDCNN
-1932 FRTPIMGSMT
+1932 MLQAALDYAGSDF
-1942 TNQKLFEY
+1942 NQIYGINSPAMANLKADQIR
-1950 TSSDRTQDA
+1950 S
-1959 AVSNFREL
+1959 REL
-1967 NGKYQI
+1967 VLKNIFKDTNNWYSMI
-1973 TTRAGGAVMVVGGG
+1973 NDIDLRADFFSAMYAKTGAEWFRVANETSRAAF
-1987 VGLAG
+1987 VGLGAEG
-1992 STALGSTCVTGV
+1992 AYSGVTF
-2004 GCLVA
+2004 A
-2009 LGGFVSSADLVMT
+2009 LGGVF
-2022 GAKQAWSGES
+2022 G
-2032 VDTIGAQVI
+2032 
-2041 SATTGLST
+2041 
-2049 SQAEMIYGM
+2049 
-2058 LSMASVTNSVRAS
+2058 
-2071 AKQAVQEQRVLI
+2071 
-2083 NKPTITNCVNG
+2083 TITSGGSVNLSDVYNWRSEAG
-2094 TTCFVAG
+2094 YSLMKAGYNNFKQLYDGKVTDIVA
-2101 TLIET
+2101 
-2106 KNGLKPIE
+2106 
-2114 EFNGDELVW
+2114 W
-2123 SRNDLTLEYG
+2123 
-2133 YKPVIAKKIT
+2133 
-2143 HNQPIFEVVV
+2143 
-2153 QNALG
+2153 
-2158 EREAFK
+2158 
-2164 TTEEHPFWVKNIGWQ
+2164 NIGQ
-2179 KASILS
+2179 MQQ
-2185 EGMTLLDRSNNEL
+2185 E
-2198 TVISQKLLAKLD
+2198 QKLLQPIHEKYFKNSKLWVLQTWVPTKFRNNPVNLLD
-2210 TVYNIEVKD
+2210 YNSRV
-2219 YHTYHV
+2219 
-2225 GKLGVWVH
+2225 
-2233 NSNCCDLIYQNIVK
+2233 
-2247 ETKYGVISNR
+2247 KYGCI
-2257 KLDKNAIDL
+2257 
-2266 DLSVVTRGQVKQI
+2266 
-2279 AKNGDPLGV
+2279 
-2288 KTEAL
+2288 EM
-2293 FENVVKEHGG
+2293 
-2303 KVLSGGK
+2303 
-2310 YGSNNGYDHVIIF
+2310 GYTI
-2323 KDAQGNTNLTMVVD
+2323 AQGC
-2337 SKQLGPKG
+2337 KP
-2345 VTLDPKAAG
+2345 
-2354 GKMQMS
+2354 
-2360 GEWDDVVLNRLDKNS
+2360 
-2375 EAYKAVVAAQKNG
+2375 
-2388 SLVKGA
+2388 
-2394 AYVDK
+2394 
-2399 NAEKLMLVR
+2399 
-2408 IEPTTKK
+2408 

>member
-21 AENVRSQTKTSGQS
+21 AENVRSQTKASGQS

-85 ANRAVIGVG
+85 ANRAVIGAG

-192 INIKGGGFINANKA
+192 ISIKGGGFINANKA

-364 QTTGTGAAADINSSG
+364 QTTGTGAASDINSSG
-379 SINSNSALNI
+379 SINSNSMLNI

-405 NGSLVSSPLMINTK
+405 NGSLASSPLMINTK

-443 ANINLATN
+443 ANINLAAN

-459 TATIQVQKDV
+459 TASIQVQKDL

-511 ANTQNIIDLQGG
+511 ANTQNLIDLQGG

-538 LNLKNLSFS
+538 LNLKNLGFS

-564 NLVWNNADKALPLI
+564 DLVWNNADKALPLI

-665 ISILANKNINL
+665 ISILANKNLNL
-676 NSTQTSKAMPSADK
+676 NSTQTTKAMPSADK

-697 TVISGLKGV
+697 SVISGLKGV

-723 NANQGDILVS
+723 NASQGDILVS
-733 SNNGINLKANSDVS
+733 SNNGINLKANTDV
-747 VKGDTGYTKIVNNVL
+747 VVTGDTGRFKTINNVL

-774 DIKIQNTD
+774 NIKIQNTD

-849 ATKWIANKV
+849 ATKWIADKV

-894 IAGQTGLN
+894 ILGQTGLN

-930 NLTIDPKIYSL
+930 NLTIDPKAYSL
-941 KAVGDIELVSKT
+941 KAVGDIELVSKA

-1007 KDDMLIDGV
+1007 KDDVLIDGV
-1016 KNTILDST
+1016 KNSLINRKKQEKLNEANNFKKNITDSLALLKSQQFFT
-1024 KITSFERLAAVKS
+1024 DYDNMVTAYEDYTSSNYDYSLYMKHYNLYNDFISKYPVRPNPRLLIFGSDKPLFHSIFSEPQRMTRFDALYSFEPKYD
-1037 EKIDLEIQHEKMR
+1037 EN
-1050 KDPDYLFLINELDKG
+1050 YLRSLQAE
-1065 RGLKYEDKV
+1065 V
-1074 DVEKMYAL
+1074 D
-1082 RDALEKR
+1082 
-1089 YLVKIDIDEG
+1089 
-1099 AGRRGKK
+1099 
-1106 VFFIDAYEKYTDKIS
+1106 
-1121 ELDQSINF
+1121 F
-1129 YNKKFTG
+1129 YNTG
-1136 NEHRGSSLTS
+1136 INGSEHAEAKLNS
-1146 KTGNINIISSKGGSI
+1146 KSGNINITSAKGLSI
-1161 SGSIIDAQ
+1161 SGGNISAQ
-1169 KGSVSIEASGA
+1169 TGQVNLEASGV
-1180 LAEQYKSTINSGANQ
+1180 LAEQYKSTINNGANQ
-1195 PPKSLNASIIIDG
+1195 PPKTLNASVIIDG
-1208 HTDFYEN
+1208 HTDFYEK
-1215 GTEGEGNYSFRT
+1215 GTESEGNYSFRT

-1241 IRTVGKTKDDN
+1241 IRAVGKTKDDN

-1280 IEQSYDLTTAT
+1280 IEQSYDLTTTT

-1320 ISAKNISVETKKL
+1320 ISAKNISIETKKL
-1333 DTSVN
+1333 DPSVAAQ
-1338 VKTPDNNIDIYSGRF
+1338 TPDNNIDIYSGRF
-1353 TAEGGTISIKSAGN
+1353 TADDGTISIKSGGN

-1434 TEFDYLKNATIETG
+1434 TEFEYLKGATIETG

-1466 EKSSLAWQS
+1466 EKSSLAWQA

-1508 VPISEKDANKV
+1508 VPISEKDTNKV

-1524 ILDLSKKPG
+1524 ILDLSKQPG

-1558 DYKSQGLTAAGAA
+1558 DYKQQGLTAAGAA

-1666 IKNLAT
+1666 VKSLAT
-1672 SVVTAGVLSQLSNTE
+1672 SIVTAGVLSKIASIDQMKALQETAKS
-1687 LMSDLSKMT
+1687 
-1696 KQGEFMKEIVGR
+1696 GEFFTNLSGRVG
-1708 TTQGI
+1708 QAL
-1713 VNAGA
+1713 VNSTVSA
-1718 SSLVSTAING
+1718 SVDTAING
-1728 GSLSENLGNAILA
+1728 GSLSEKLSASLVAGLSV
-1741 NTAMALQASLSGQIK
+1741 ALQGSLAGEIGENLDLGSKELSDQI
-1756 TLESSELDMDYVLHK
+1756 LHK
-1771 VAHAAAGCVAAS
+1771 LAHAAAGCIAS
-1783 ISKSECEAGAIGAAV
+1783 SLQEKCEAGAIGAVV
-1798 GEIVAEQMDKSID
+1798 GEMVAG
-1811 SKSFNSDA
+1811 SFDMEPENDGDYSQA
-1819 DIQKYQQKVRD
+1819 QLNKVKNVGQLISGVVAASAGYD
-1830 VSKLVASS
+1830 VTVASQ
-1838 VATLTGYDPTTA
+1838 
-1850 ASSAEVA
+1850 SA
-1857 ILNNRQLYQNE
+1857 
-1868 IIKIK
+1868 
-1873 MLAAGNANKEAR
+1873 
-1885 YNIAA
+1885 
-1890 CALVRC
+1890 
-1896 AEGYEGTTE
+1896 
-1905 YTYLKAIQDAGNSA
+1905 
-1919 DFKVERDYLSKQK
+1919 
-1932 FRTPIMGSMT
+1932 
-1942 TNQKLFEY
+1942 
-1950 TSSDRTQDA
+1950 
-1959 AVSNFREL
+1959 
-1967 NGKYQI
+1967 
-1973 TTRAGGAVMVVGGG
+1973 
-1987 VGLAG
+1987 
-1992 STALGSTCVTGV
+1992 STA
-2004 GCLVA
+2004 
-2009 LGGFVSSADLVMT
+2009 
-2022 GAKQAWSGES
+2022 
-2032 VDTIGAQVI
+2032 
-2041 SATTGLST
+2041 
-2049 SQAEMIYGM
+2049 
-2058 LSMASVTNSVRAS
+2058 
-2071 AKQAVQEQRVLI
+2071 
-2083 NKPTITNCVNG
+2083 
-2094 TTCFVAG
+2094 
-2101 TLIET
+2101 IE
-2106 KNGLKPIE
+2106 
-2114 EFNGDELVW
+2114 
-2123 SRNDLTLEYG
+2123 
-2133 YKPVIAKKIT
+2133 
-2143 HNQPIFEVVV
+2143 
-2153 QNALG
+2153 
-2158 EREAFK
+2158 
-2164 TTEEHPFWVKNIGWQ
+2164 
-2179 KASILS
+2179 
-2185 EGMTLLDRSNNEL
+2185 NN
-2198 TVISQKLLAKLD
+2198 
-2210 TVYNIEVKD
+2210 
-2219 YHTYHV
+2219 
-2225 GKLGVWVH
+2225 W
-2233 NSNCCDLIYQNIVK
+2233 
-2247 ETKYGVISNR
+2247 
-2257 KLDKNAIDL
+2257 
-2266 DLSVVTRGQVKQI
+2266 
-2279 AKNGDPLGV
+2279 
-2288 KTEAL
+2288 
-2293 FENVVKEHGG
+2293 G
-2303 KVLSGGK
+2303 KVLSSTGK
-2310 YGSNNGYDHVIIF
+2310 AAYKIF
-2323 KDAQGNTNLTMVVD
+2323 KKATELQKAGKNLNDTNVWKDILKDTATGEYQDMLNSFKTAFSAGSTPLERTWALIDLATGIDKKDVKIVQDLLKDRNTIA
-2337 SKQLGPKG
+2337 K
-2345 VTLDPKAAG
+2345 
-2354 GKMQMS
+2354 
-2360 GEWDDVVLNRLDKNS
+2360 RLPNI
-2375 EAYKAVVAAQKNG
+2375 KNG
-2388 SLVKGA
+2388 QFFDDKKIEELANRGDVKKIHQIDVGAKGGWAKQANGKLEGNSAYLLPNGA
-2394 AYVDK
+2394 AYVTDNSGNVK
-2399 NAEKLMLVR
+2399 EVTANLRNILMDRNNYQQSIAGKSGISGDQGGHLIAASLGGSGDRINLVPMAKTLNNGSWKAMESELANAVKLGKDVNMKVAVGY
-2408 IEPTTKK
+2408 PTGSSRPNKFIVTATINGKSTNYQFSQ

>member
-35 EASTQNNIDNTESQA
+35 EASTQNIDNTESQA

-85 ANRAVIGVG
+85 ANRAVIGAG

-334 VNNLVITSAG
+334 VNNLVVTSAG

-351 ISSTSKTQGLVSV
+351 ISSTSKTQGLVNI
-364 QTTGTGAAADINSSG
+364 QTTGVGAAADINSSG
-379 SINSNSALNI
+379 SINSNSMLNI

-405 NGSLVSSPLMINTK
+405 NGSLASSPLMINTK

-459 TATIQVQKDV
+459 TASIQVQKDL
-469 VAAKGAKLIAAKDLN
+469 VAVKGAKLIAAKDLN

-511 ANTQNIIDLQGG
+511 ANPQNLIDLQGG
-523 TIYAGKDLNLYSSGD
+523 SIYAGKDLNLYSSGD
-538 LNLKNLSFS
+538 LNLKNLGFS
-547 LENAATRVKNI
+547 LENSATRVKNI

-578 TGMVQLDA
+578 TGLVQLDA
-586 ANNLTVTAKEISNK
+586 ANNLTITAKEISNK

-614 ALTSQKNIDVSS
+614 ALTSQKNIDMSS

-646 ALAGGVTANSLKAT
+646 ALAGGITANSLKAT

-676 NSTQTSKAMPSADK
+676 NSTQTTKAMPAADK

-697 TVISGLKGV
+697 SVISGLKGV
-706 TLGSIG
+706 TIGSIG
-712 DGTVNLQSVQV
+712 EGTVNLQSVQV

-733 SNNGINLKANSDVS
+733 SNNGINLKANTDV
-747 VKGDTGYTKIVNNVL
+747 VVTANKGQLKTVNNIL
-762 KGQTVSIENSKS
+762 KGQTISIENSKS

-782 LGSTVGKLAINS
+782 LSSTVGKLAINS

-849 ATKWIANKV
+849 ATKWIADKV

-894 IAGQTGLN
+894 ILGQTGLN

-930 NLTIDPKIYSL
+930 NLTIDPKVYSL

-1007 KDDMLIDGV
+1007 KDDVLVDGV
-1016 KNTILDST
+1016 KNVFSSKKIINLVNTLESEKVNFLLLRAQIEKDSNYEKDKKYIHQISTEYATAYSNYLAADYHDQPTRKEKEDKEKLFYTLVDNFKKKYKTEVKTYEIWVDFAPVYWIDRYDIVYGLPYEAEINNLQKDIDYYNQELNGSEHAET
-1024 KITSFERLAAVKS
+1024 KITSKL
-1037 EKIDLEIQHEKMR
+1037 
-1050 KDPDYLFLINELDKG
+1050 
-1065 RGLKYEDKV
+1065 
-1074 DVEKMYAL
+1074 
-1082 RDALEKR
+1082 
-1089 YLVKIDIDEG
+1089 
-1099 AGRRGKK
+1099 
-1106 VFFIDAYEKYTDKIS
+1106 
-1121 ELDQSINF
+1121 
-1129 YNKKFTG
+1129 
-1136 NEHRGSSLTS
+1136 
-1146 KTGNINIISSKGGSI
+1146 GNINITSAKGLSI
-1161 SGSIIDAQ
+1161 SGGNI
-1169 KGSVSIEASGA
+1169 SVQTGQVNLEASGV
-1180 LAEQYKSTINSGANQ
+1180 LAEQYKSSISNGANQ
-1195 PPKSLNASIIIDG
+1195 QPKSLNASIIIDG
-1208 HTDFYEN
+1208 HTDFYEK
-1215 GTEGEGNYSFRT
+1215 GTESEGNYSFRT

-1241 IRTVGKTKDDN
+1241 IRAVGKTKDDN

-1280 IEQSYDLTTAT
+1280 IEQSYDLTTTT

-1320 ISAKNISVETKKL
+1320 ISAKNISIETKKL
-1333 DTSVN
+1333 DPSVAAQ
-1338 VKTPDNNIDIYSGRF
+1338 TPDNNIDIYSGRF
-1353 TAEGGTISIKSAGN
+1353 TAEGGTISIKSGGN

-1434 TEFDYLKNATIETG
+1434 TEFDYLKGATIETG

-1466 EKSSLAWQS
+1466 EKSSLAWQA

-1524 ILDLSKKPG
+1524 ILDLAKQPG
-1533 NEYLKELV
+1533 NEYLKEFV

-1558 DYKSQGLTAAGAA
+1558 DYKQQGLTAAGAA

-1605 GASMIGSAGI
+1605 GASMIGSAGV
-1615 TTTAAGA
+1615 TTATVGGVTT
-1622 IVPST
+1622 ITGVST

-1666 IKNLAT
+1666 IKNLAA
-1672 SVVTAGVLSQLSNTE
+1672 SVVTAGLMSQVSSALNLKPDSTVLSDRLVSNFTTSVGSTLVQTAIKGGNLEENLKVALLSG
-1687 LMSDLSKMT
+1687 LAGAV
-1696 KQGEFMKEIVGR
+1696 QGEL
-1708 TTQGI
+1708 
-1713 VNAGA
+1713 A
-1718 SSLVSTAING
+1718 SQIG
-1728 GSLSENLGNAILA
+1728 DNLD
-1741 NTAMALQASLSGQIK
+1741 K
-1756 TLESSELDMDYVLHK
+1756 MDPSVWEYTIHK
-1771 VAHAAAGCVAAS
+1771 IAHAAVGCAAAAATKAS
-1783 ISKSECEAGAIGAAV
+1783 CEAGAIGAAV
-1798 GEIVAEQMDKSID
+1798 GEIVASLMPDPANGIEYNDEEKFKIKSTG
-1811 SKSFNSDA
+1811 
-1819 DIQKYQQKVRD
+1819 KVVAGV
-1830 VSKLVASS
+1830 VSAY
-1838 VATLTGYDPTTA
+1838 AGYDVNTA
-1850 ASSAEVA
+1850 A
-1857 ILNNRQLYQNE
+1857 
-1868 IIKIK
+1868 
-1873 MLAAGNANKEAR
+1873 
-1885 YNIAA
+1885 
-1890 CALVRC
+1890 
-1896 AEGYEGTTE
+1896 
-1905 YTYLKAIQDAGNSA
+1905 NSA
-1919 DFKVERDYLSKQK
+1919 DIAIQNNSLVRLASTAGKILVKSLD
-1932 FRTPIMGSMT
+1932 
-1942 TNQKLFEY
+1942 
-1950 TSSDRTQDA
+1950 
-1959 AVSNFREL
+1959 EL
-1967 NGKYQI
+1967 NAFRKAGKNF
-1973 TTRAGGAVMVVGGG
+1973 TV
-1987 VGLAG
+1987 
-1992 STALGSTCVTGV
+1992 
-2004 GCLVA
+2004 
-2009 LGGFVSSADLVMT
+2009 
-2022 GAKQAWSGES
+2022 
-2032 VDTIGAQVI
+2032 
-2041 SATTGLST
+2041 
-2049 SQAEMIYGM
+2049 
-2058 LSMASVTNSVRAS
+2058 
-2071 AKQAVQEQRVLI
+2071 
-2083 NKPTITNCVNG
+2083 
-2094 TTCFVAG
+2094 
-2101 TLIET
+2101 
-2106 KNGLKPIE
+2106 
-2114 EFNGDELVW
+2114 
-2123 SRNDLTLEYG
+2123 NDL
-2133 YKPVIAKKIT
+2133 
-2143 HNQPIFEVVV
+2143 
-2153 QNALG
+2153 
-2158 EREAFK
+2158 
-2164 TTEEHPFWVKNIGWQ
+2164 
-2179 KASILS
+2179 KASIKKQGADELL
-2185 EGMTLLDRSNNEL
+2185 GMADDLYSIFARNTSDFDR
-2198 TVISQKLLAKLD
+2198 VMA
-2210 TVYNIEVKD
+2210 
-2219 YHTYHV
+2219 
-2225 GKLGVWVH
+2225 
-2233 NSNCCDLIYQNIVK
+2233 
-2247 ETKYGVISNR
+2247 
-2257 KLDKNAIDL
+2257 AIDL
-2266 DLSVVTRGQVKQI
+2266 VVGTDLKKSNGAVTQKITELKKDLDFIKTQKDINTNKAANVNSALKLRTELAFKQSGILQIDGRLTQQAIKNSQEIKLKDPLRNPSVVQVLTKDGSQLSDWAKFTTESVKMPNGQSMQI
-2279 AKNGDPLGV
+2279 HYYKNI
-2288 KTEAL
+2288 KT
-2293 FENVVKEHGG
+2293 G
-2303 KVLSGGK
+2303 KID
-2310 YGSNNGYDHVIIF
+2310 YQT
-2323 KDAQGNTNLTMVVD
+2323 KD
-2337 SKQLGPKG
+2337 
-2345 VTLDPKAAG
+2345 
-2354 GKMQMS
+2354 
-2360 GEWDDVVLNRLDKNS
+2360 
-2375 EAYKAVVAAQKNG
+2375 YK
-2388 SLVKGA
+2388 VKGI
-2394 AYVDK
+2394 V
-2399 NAEKLMLVR
+2399 N
-2408 IEPTTKK
+2408 P

>member
-21 AENVRSQTKTSGQS
+21 AENVRSQTKASGQS

-85 ANRAVIGVG
+85 ANRAVIGAG

-119 KQFDVLAEGAV
+119 KQFDVLAESAV

-192 INIKGGGFINANKA
+192 ISIKGGGFINANKA

-334 VNNLVITSAG
+334 VNNLVVTSAG

-364 QTTGTGAAADINSSG
+364 QTTGTGAASDINSSG
-379 SINSNSALNI
+379 SINSNSMLNI

-405 NGSLVSSPLMINTK
+405 NGSLASSPLMINTK

-443 ANINLATN
+443 ANINLAAN

-459 TATIQVQKDV
+459 TASIQVQKDL

-511 ANTQNIIDLQGG
+511 ANTQNLIDLQGG

-538 LNLKNLSFS
+538 LNLKNLGFS

-564 NLVWNNADKALPLI
+564 DLVWNNADKALPLI

-600 DSIQLHANQIALNS
+600 DSIQLHANQITLNS

-665 ISILANKNINL
+665 ISILANKNLNL
-676 NSTQTSKAMPSADK
+676 NSTQTTKAMPSADK

-697 TVISGLKGV
+697 SVISGLKGV

-723 NANQGDILVS
+723 NASQGDILVS
-733 SNNGINLKANSDVS
+733 SNNGINLKANNDV
-747 VKGDTGYTKIVNNVL
+747 VVTGDTGRFKTVNNIL

-782 LGSTVGKLAINS
+782 LSSTVGKLAINS

-849 ATKWIANKV
+849 ATKWIADKV

-894 IAGQTGLN
+894 ILGQTGLN

-930 NLTIDPKIYSL
+930 NLTIDPKAYRL

-1007 KDDMLIDGV
+1007 KDDVLIDGV
-1016 KNTILDST
+1016 KNSLINRKKQEKLNEANNFKKNITDSLALLKSQQFFT
-1024 KITSFERLAAVKS
+1024 DYDNMVTAYEDYTSSNYDYSLYMKHYNLYNDFISKYPVRPNPRLLIFGSDKPLFHSIFSEPQRMTRFDALYSFEPKYD
-1037 EKIDLEIQHEKMR
+1037 EN
-1050 KDPDYLFLINELDKG
+1050 YLRSLQAE
-1065 RGLKYEDKV
+1065 V
-1074 DVEKMYAL
+1074 D
-1082 RDALEKR
+1082 
-1089 YLVKIDIDEG
+1089 
-1099 AGRRGKK
+1099 
-1106 VFFIDAYEKYTDKIS
+1106 
-1121 ELDQSINF
+1121 F
-1129 YNKKFTG
+1129 YNTG
-1136 NEHRGSSLTS
+1136 INGSEHAEAKLNS
-1146 KTGNINIISSKGGSI
+1146 KSGNINITSAKGLSI
-1161 SGSIIDAQ
+1161 SGGNISAQ
-1169 KGSVSIEASGA
+1169 TGQVNLEASGV
-1180 LAEQYKSTINSGANQ
+1180 LAEQYKSTINNGANQ
-1195 PPKSLNASIIIDG
+1195 PPKTLNASVIIDG
-1208 HTDFYEN
+1208 HTDFYEK
-1215 GTEGEGNYSFRT
+1215 GTESEGNYSFRT
-1227 LVSPTIINGDKGVN
+1227 LVNPTIINGDKGVN
-1241 IRTVGKTKDDN
+1241 IRAVGKTKDDN

-1280 IEQSYDLTTAT
+1280 IEQSYDLTTTT

-1320 ISAKNISVETKKL
+1320 ISAKNISIETKKL
-1333 DTSVN
+1333 DPSVAAQ
-1338 VKTPDNNIDIYSGRF
+1338 TPDNNIDIYSGRF
-1353 TAEGGTISIKSAGN
+1353 TADGGTISIKSGGN

-1409 ISELPANLKADYI
+1409 ISELPATLKADYI

-1434 TEFDYLKNATIETG
+1434 TEFDYLKGATIETG

-1461 ELLKK
+1461 DLVKK
-1466 EKSSLAWQS
+1466 EKSSLAWQA

-1508 VPISEKDANKV
+1508 VPISEKDTNKV

-1524 ILDLSKKPG
+1524 ILNLAKQPG
-1533 NEYLKELV
+1533 NEYLKEFV
-1541 NRKDVDWQKV
+1541 NRKDVDWQIV

-1558 DYKSQGLTAAGAA
+1558 DYKSQGLTGAGAA
-1571 IIVII
+1571 IIAIV
-1576 ITIVTMGTGTAAAA
+1576 VTMVTAGA
-1590 GAAGGTAASGTTVGL
+1590 GAAVVGAL
-1605 GASMIGSAGI
+1605 GGSA
-1615 TTTAAGA
+1615 A
-1622 IVPST
+1622 T
-1627 LGAMANAAITSLAT
+1627 LGGSAIAMTQAALTSLAT
-1641 QAGVSLINN
+1641 QASVSLINN
-1650 GGDIGKTLKDL
+1650 GGNIGKTLKEL

-1666 IKNLAT
+1666 VKNLAA
-1672 SVVTAGVLSQLSNTE
+1672 SVVTAGLLSQ
-1687 LMSDLSKMT
+1687 
-1696 KQGEFMKEIVGR
+1696 
-1708 TTQGI
+1708 
-1713 VNAGA
+1713 
-1718 SSLVSTAING
+1718 VSTALNLKPDSTVLSDRLINNFTTSVGSTLVQTAIKG
-1728 GSLSENLGNAILA
+1728 GDLEENLKVALLA
-1741 NTAMALQASLSGQIK
+1741 GLAGALQGELASQIGDSLYK
-1756 TLESSELDMDYVLHK
+1756 TDPTVLQYTIHK
-1771 VAHAAAGCVAAS
+1771 IAHAAAGCAVAAATKQS
-1783 ISKSECEAGAIGAAV
+1783 CEAGAIGAGV
-1798 GEIVAEQMDKSID
+1798 GEIIAELMIPYGKTALDLDDNEINRIKG
-1811 SKSFNSDA
+1811 
-1819 DIQKYQQKVRD
+1819 
-1830 VSKLVASS
+1830 VSKIVAGSIS
-1838 VATLTGYDPTTA
+1838 AYAGYDVNTA
-1850 ASSAEVA
+1850 A
-1857 ILNNRQLYQNE
+1857 
-1868 IIKIK
+1868 
-1873 MLAAGNANKEAR
+1873 
-1885 YNIAA
+1885 
-1890 CALVRC
+1890 
-1896 AEGYEGTTE
+1896 
-1905 YTYLKAIQDAGNSA
+1905 NSA
-1919 DFKVERDYLSKQK
+1919 DTAISNNSLPKLATSGAKIAKKVLDQIKKWPSNKPLEPNDVTKMFKDAGVQEIVDVANNIKTLVSP
-1932 FRTPIMGSMT
+1932 TST
-1942 TNQKLFEY
+1942 WFEKI
-1950 TSSDRTQDA
+1950 SA
-1959 AVSNFREL
+1959 AVDL
-1967 NGKYQI
+1967 AVGIDIKAGKDV
-1973 TTRAGGAVMVVGGG
+1973 A
-1987 VGLAG
+1987 LAMKDKHIIQLKDPG
-1992 STALGSTCVTGV
+1992 PIHHICTNKNCLSTARGGPWTPQFQKYFDGAGLDINKSVEN
-2004 GCLVA
+2004 LVA
-2009 LGGFVSSADLVMT
+2009 LAVHKGPHPKEYHAYVEKELRLAVS
-2022 GAKQAWSGES
+2022 GKQAN
-2032 VDTIGAQVI
+2032 T
-2041 SATTGLST
+2041 
-2049 SQAEMIYGM
+2049 AEY
-2058 LSMASVTNSVRAS
+2058 
-2071 AKQAVQEQRVLI
+2071 
-2083 NKPTITNCVNG
+2083 
-2094 TTCFVAG
+2094 
-2101 TLIET
+2101 
-2106 KNGLKPIE
+2106 
-2114 EFNGDELVW
+2114 
-2123 SRNDLTLEYG
+2123 RNA
-2133 YKPVIAKKIT
+2133 VIAT
-2143 HNQPIFEVVV
+2143 
-2153 QNALG
+2153 
-2158 EREAFK
+2158 
-2164 TTEEHPFWVKNIGWQ
+2164 
-2179 KASILS
+2179 LS
-2185 EGMTLLDRSNNEL
+2185 RIKS
-2198 TVISQKLLAKLD
+2198 
-2210 TVYNIEVKD
+2210 
-2219 YHTYHV
+2219 
-2225 GKLGVWVH
+2225 
-2233 NSNCCDLIYQNIVK
+2233 
-2247 ETKYGVISNR
+2247 
-2257 KLDKNAIDL
+2257 
-2266 DLSVVTRGQVKQI
+2266 
-2279 AKNGDPLGV
+2279 
-2288 KTEAL
+2288 EAL
-2293 FENVVKEHGG
+2293 V
-2303 KVLSGGK
+2303 SGSQVNK
-2310 YGSNNGYDHVIIF
+2310 W
-2323 KDAQGNTNLTMVVD
+2323 L
-2337 SKQLGPKG
+2337 
-2345 VTLDPKAAG
+2345 
-2354 GKMQMS
+2354 
-2360 GEWDDVVLNRLDKNS
+2360 
-2375 EAYKAVVAAQKNG
+2375 
-2388 SLVKGA
+2388 
-2394 AYVDK
+2394 
-2399 NAEKLMLVR
+2399 
-2408 IEPTTKK
+2408 TKK